1 MQIFFWLL
9 TPSTELR
16 NPVYSCIAHSTTTL
30 LLFSPLSATVAST
43 ALLDSVY
50 NNIKS
55 GTGNFTSDLYTA
67 GIAIAHTV
75 ESLLHNVTAPTGAGT
90 FSDTTDIPQWQAA
103 LSDFLTA
110 TTAFFASRTAL
121 ENTSLLLALS
131 TFLFLLVRNV
141 AMSGWAQRFGN
152 LGRFSPFTRS
162 PTSASGPAKVSDA
175 DFSYIT
181 ADDLR
186 KHQAEAGRGADPRER
201 APSPPIDYGPARD
214 TDVVLLRNKRKE
226 YAVHFAAYSIAKGE
240 LSVGALRDA
249 AAKKLGLADARRI
262 KLLYKGKNLKDDDRQ
277 CRQEGMRDG
286 SEVMCSVADVSASA
300 SESEDDEDTADGMDG
315 QPDGDGSKKRR
326 NRGKK
331 TKKRNKREAAQTSG
345 TSTPDAQNLGVPPH
359 SGGPSSRAQSP
370 RPAGTQTPQTPID
383 KLNALHAKL
392 QTYLPDCDKFMRNP
406 PSEPAKKEFEHKKL
420 SETILTQVLLQL
432 DGVETEGD
440 SDARARRKELV
451 KETQKVLQDLDAV
464 MK

>member
-1 MQIFFWLL
+1 MA
-9 TPSTELR
+9 S
-16 NPVYSCIAHSTTTL
+16 SAH
-30 LLFSPLSATVAST
+30 F
-43 ALLDSVY
+43 DSVY
-50 NNIKS
+50 TSLKS
-55 GTGNFTSDLYTA
+55 STANLTNDLYQA
-67 GIAIAHTV
+67 GLSIAQAV
-75 ESLLHNVTAPTGAGT
+75 ESLLSNHTAPAGAGS
-90 FSDTTDIPQWQAA
+90 FSNNPQSPPPGQRILSNSITA
-103 LSDFLTA
+103 LTDFL
-110 TTAFFASRTAL
+110 ASRTAL
-121 ENTSLLLALS
+121 ENASLLLALS
-131 TFLFLLVRNV
+131 TFSFLLVRNI
-141 AMSGWAQRFGN
+141 AMSGWASRFGN

-162 PTSASGPAKVSDA
+162 PTSATGSTKVSDA

-240 LSVGALRDA
+240 LTVGSLRDA

-262 KLLYKGKNLKDDDRQ
+262 KLLYKGKNLKDDERQ

-286 SEVMCSVADVSASA
+286 SEVMCTVADVSASA
-300 SESEDDEDTADGMDG
+300 TESDDEEDEEMVDG
-315 QPDGDGSKKRR
+315 QPDGDSSKRRR

-331 TKKRNKREAAQTSG
+331 TKRRNKREATQGSG
-345 TSTPDAQNLGVPPH
+345 TSTPDPVNLNIPPYT
-359 SGGPSSRAQSP
+359 GSRAPSP
-370 RPAGTQTPQTPID
+370 KPPGGAQTPQTAIG
-383 KLNALHAKL
+383 KLDALYAKL
-392 QTYLPDCDKFMRNP
+392 QTYIPDCEKFMRSP
-406 PSEPAKKEFEHKKL
+406 PLEPAKKEYEHKRL

-440 SDARARRKELV
+440 ADARARRKELV

-464 MK
+464 MKA